1 MRRIITMNMYNENE
15 LSKDY
20 VVDIE
25 LLRMEILIEQQ
36 ENYEKEFLSIESP
49 TDELDYHLFQY
60 ESLIENYE
68 INCLTDDF
76 EEEFD
81 YLFEQEDSLMNMR
94 DEILIKEHEKGESF
108 ELIGLEFIDE
118 DLFEF
123 QIESMEEDKY
133 LEENF
138 QDFDFDFDPEDY
150 GDMQYEEELSWDLH
164 YLRESQFETQSR
176 CGCPYDDYMPN
187 DDGLCDYLDC
197 YDYPEGPNENLSGIK
212 YY

>member
-1 MRRIITMNMYNENE
+1 MNMYNENE
-15 LSKDY
+15 LNRNY

-49 TDELDYHLFQY
+49 TDELDYHILQY

-68 INCLTDDF
+68 INCPTDDF
-76 EEEFD
+76 EEEFN

-94 DEILIKEHEKGESF
+94 DEVLIKEHEKGESF
-108 ELIGLEFIDE
+108 KFIAFDFIDE
-118 DLFEF
+118 DIFEF
-123 QIESMEEDKY
+123 QIESMDEDRY

-138 QDFDFDFDPEDY
+138 QDFDFDPDDY
-150 GDMQYEEELSWDLH
+150 EHMQYEENMFWKLH
-164 YLRESQFETQSR
+164 YLRQSQFEAPSS

>member
-1 MRRIITMNMYNENE
+1 MNMYNENE

>member
-1 MRRIITMNMYNENE
+1 MNMYNETE
-15 LSKDY
+15 LNRNY

-36 ENYEKEFLSIESP
+36 ENYEKELLSIEYP
-49 TDELDYHLFQY
+49 TEELDYLTCQY

-68 INCLTDDF
+68 INCPTDDF

-94 DEILIKEHEKGESF
+94 DEEFIKEYGSEESF
-108 ELIGLEFIDE
+108 KFIGLEFIDK
-118 DLFEF
+118 DIFDY
-123 QIESMEEDKY
+123 QIESFEQDNF
-133 LEENF
+133 LEETVP
-138 QDFDFDFDPEDY
+138 DYDFDPDDY
-150 GDMQYEEELSWDLH
+150 EHMQYEENMFWELH
-164 YLRESQFETQSR
+164 YLRESQFEAQT

-197 YDYPEGPNENLSGIK
+197 YDYPDGPNENLSGIK
-212 YY
+212 YF